1 MSYPSLAVVRTG
13 AANLASVM
21 AALRRAGGE
30 PVLVASPREV
40 ESAAALVLPGVG
52 AFDSVMQRLRGAG
65 LVEPLAERIRLGRPT
80 MAICLGLQ
88 ILAESSEEAPGVRG
102 LGVLTTDVRRFPA
115 SVRVPQLGWNR
126 VEVGPDCR
134 LLEGGF
140 AYFANSYRLQTAPR
154 WASATA
160 DHGGPFVAGV
170 EKGTVLGCQFHPE
183 LSGSWGQRLVH
194 RWLAAA
200 EGGS

>member
-1 MSYPSLAVVRTG
+1 VGGPSLAVVRTG

-21 AALRRAGGE
+21 AALRRAGGQ

-52 AFDSVMQRLRGAG
+52 AFDSVMERLRGAG

-102 LGVLTTDVRRFPA
+102 LGVLNTGVHRFSA

-126 VEVGPDCR
+126 VVVGPNCR
-134 LLEGGF
+134 LLEDGF
-140 AYFANSYRLQTAPR
+140 AYFANSYRMQTAPD

-200 EGGS
+200 EGES